1 MLWLLG
7 YVIIYALVAGWLYGC
22 DRDER
27 WFFVAL
33 FWPFVPFVAIIIAIS
48 YVGYKAKQ
56 YFDR

>member
-1 MLWLLG
+1 MIWVLV
-7 YVIIYALVAGWLYGC
+7 YFVIYALIAGWMYGY
-22 DRDER
+22 DREEM

-33 FWPFVPFVAIIIAIS
+33 FWPFVPFVAIIVAIS